1 MKTIFAIFFCV
12 LILNSCEYQL
22 NSENYRR
29 LQSLDSTYKIS
40 VDILPTEFPENL
52 EEPVMVKYNFHQTD
66 LILYVVRVY
75 IDTYLTF
82 ESTELQDSFL
92 IHPYSYSEGDHIVV
106 MQFITNSKSESLAD
120 ITGYEAVLFQA
131 QWSFYNRDWL
141 YPGIGISSLVNDN
154 GIMKITWDTTTLE
167 GFKKYKLY
175 RKWEYCEPKMIGEFD
190 DFYKTEYYDWEY
202 YGGNVNYWVEVE
214 TDTLSTA
221 SREVFAFYLY
231 PRFDV
236 LWVRDGDVMIYWNK
250 SPFHKVVKGYEL
262 SVAIDDTTNAV
273 LFTTDNPSDTTYL
286 LDGIPANKVVKY
298 TLRIKIEGPDPGQT
312 LWSDLISYGQLTY
325 KPRVIP

>member
-1 MKTIFAIFFCV
+1 
-12 LILNSCEYQL
+12 
-22 NSENYRR
+22 
-29 LQSLDSTYKIS
+29 
-40 VDILPTEFPENL
+40 
-52 EEPVMVKYNFHQTD
+52 
-66 LILYVVRVY
+66 
-75 IDTYLTF
+75 
-82 ESTELQDSFL
+82 
-92 IHPYSYSEGDHIVV
+92 
-106 MQFITNSKSESLAD
+106 
-120 ITGYEAVLFQA
+120 
-131 QWSFYNRDWL
+131 
-141 YPGIGISSLVNDN
+141 
-154 GIMKITWDTTTLE
+154 
-167 GFKKYKLY
+167 
-175 RKWEYCEPKMIGEFD
+175 
-190 DFYKTEYYDWEY
+190 
-202 YGGNVNYWVEVE
+202 VNYWVEVE